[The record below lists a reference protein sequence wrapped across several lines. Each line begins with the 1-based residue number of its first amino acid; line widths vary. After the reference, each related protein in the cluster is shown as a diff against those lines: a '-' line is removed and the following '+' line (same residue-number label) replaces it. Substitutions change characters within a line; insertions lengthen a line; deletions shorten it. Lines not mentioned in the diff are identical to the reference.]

1 MAQKPNGQVGVCKT
15 LVVGSIPTCASVIS
29 GEISMSIELGNIGCG
44 TYFDYD
50 RPGYCKSLSAFEDD
64 HGLYIEIS
72 DHESIRIEPQEFPKL
87 IALMA
92 QTMDGMVEF

>member
-1 MAQKPNGQVGVCKT
+1 MSNEVEQV
-15 LVVGSIPTCASVIS
+15 S
-29 GEISMSIELGNIGCG
+29 CG
-44 TYFDYD
+44 TYFDYNI
-50 RPGYCKSLSAFEDD
+50 PGHHKSLNAFEDD
-64 HGLYIEIS
+64 HGVIIEIS